1 MILNLEP
8 VVTPPNIAEDTIN
21 NLRVFKSEVWSEG
34 AFWELRI
41 NGTRWHTWNTVDH
54 SQMTELLSSTE
65 IAYGK
70 VIATGLGFLLR
81 EVMLLANPKVTE
93 VVVLENSKEVIEYQK
108 RHNPEI
114 MEKITVIHCDA
125 NEYVGECDTLLV
137 DHYED
142 LSVEKKELAVYGI
155 SSCCQNIKHDLCWA
169 WALEVLVTYQDYID
183 IRAKGYKFPYLTE
196 EEWDYKV
203 MRYKGYYYNP

>member
-70 VIATGLGFLLR
+70 AIANGIVFILR
-81 EVMLLANPKVTE
+81 DWMLFEHQKVNAVVDLAS
-93 VVVLENSKEVIEYQK
+93 SK
-108 RHNPEI
+108 
-114 MEKITVIHCDA
+114 
-125 NEYVGECDTLLV
+125 
-137 DHYED
+137 
-142 LSVEKKELAVYGI
+142 
-155 SSCCQNIKHDLCWA
+155 
-169 WALEVLVTYQDYID
+169 
-183 IRAKGYKFPYLTE
+183 
-196 EEWDYKV
+196 
-203 MRYKGYYYNP
+203 